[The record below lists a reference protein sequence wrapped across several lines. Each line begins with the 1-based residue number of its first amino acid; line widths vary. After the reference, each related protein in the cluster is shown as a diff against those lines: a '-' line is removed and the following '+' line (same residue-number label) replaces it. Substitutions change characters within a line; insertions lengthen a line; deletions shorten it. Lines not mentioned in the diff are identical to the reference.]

1 VTDAP
6 EYADPQRYIDLAGFQ
21 GTWRDLFWNRDFLDL
36 MARRLGLCNARDAL
50 DVGCGAGHWGRL
62 LHPHLHR
69 DAKLVG
75 VDREEAFLDL
85 ARKAA
90 EPGRITYLSGEA
102 EALPFPDG
110 SFDVV
115 TCQLVLIH
123 VREPRLALAEMRR
136 VLRPGGVLLAA
147 EPDNRAGNLALL
159 GGDPRPSDED
169 ILLVTELLLRCDRGK
184 LALGEGDQSIGG
196 RLPGLLV
203 DAGLDEVVAYT
214 SDRCISLYA
223 PYDRADMRVQLEQ
236 ELAWSRDDV
245 SLLCGSRPDNLRF
258 FKAGGG
264 DAERFDACWAAVRR
278 WMNLVREGVERGT
291 YSAARGFVMY
301 LAAGRKPR

>member
-1 VTDAP
+1 MTDAP
-6 EYADPQRYIDLAGFQ
+6 EYADPERYIDLAGFQ
-21 GTWRDLFWNRDFLDL
+21 GTWRDLFWNPDFLDL
-36 MARRLGLCNARDAL
+36 TARRLRLRDARDAL
-50 DVGCGAGHWGRL
+50 DVGCGAGHWGCAL
-62 LHPHLHR
+62 FPHLHR
-69 DAKLVG
+69 DARLVG
-75 VDREEAFLDL
+75 VDREVAFLDL

-90 EPGRITYLSGEA
+90 EPGRTSFVKGEA
-102 EALPFPDG
+102 DALPFPDA
-110 SFDVV
+110 SFDLV

-123 VREPRLALAEMRR
+123 VREPRRALAEMRR
-136 VLRPGGVLLAA
+136 VLRPDGVLLAA

-159 GGDPRPSDED
+159 GGDPRPSDDD
-169 ILLVTELLLRCDRGK
+169 ILLITELLLRCDRGK

-214 SDRCISLYA
+214 NDRCVSLYP

-236 ELAWSRDDV
+236 EFAWSREDV

-258 FKAGGG
+258 FKAGDG
-264 DAERFDACWAAVRR
+264 DPERFDLCWAAVRR
-278 WMNLVREGVERGT
+278 WMNLVRAAVERGA
-291 YSAARGFVMY
+291 YRAARGFVMY